1 MLKGTATKI
10 TSQEEGFLN
19 FCRPLMTAGL
29 LLMKSV
35 LFPIYLAKN
44 VLIPL
49 ELWAGMS
56 AVDAAIQKKIY
67 WSRTK
72 ELIISK
78 EEMEDIMKIVKLL
91 QESRLLIKGISQIIK
106 NEAKEKK
113 DRFLKISLGTLSASI
128 LANALTENGVIRA
141 GERVIRAG
149 QNL

>member
-10 TSQEEGFLN
+10 TSQEGGFLN
-19 FCRPLMTAGL
+19 FCRPLMTVGL

-35 LFPIYLAKN
+35 LFPIYLAKS

-67 WSRTK
+67 WSQTK

-78 EEMEDIMKIVKLL
+78 EGMEDIMKIVKLL

-113 DRFLKISLGTLSASI
+113 DRFLPISLGTLSSSI
-128 LANALTENGVIRA
+128 LANALTGNGVIRA
-141 GERVIRAG
+141 GERES
-149 QNL
+149 NKS